1 MITIVFI
8 PPTHSLIASSM
19 DMIFWSTAMRIA
31 TMEAS
36 NAAWNKA
43 TDASEAANASNI
55 PLNDNGE
62 VFIKVI
68 KA

>member
-1 MITIVFI
+1 
-8 PPTHSLIASSM
+8 
-19 DMIFWSTAMRIA
+19 MRIA
-31 TMEAS
+31 TIEAS